1 MFDRWILW
9 MNKRNNTYIK
19 EFNPEKG
26 IRLANNKNQTKKFLT
41 QRGIPVPQTLVHIK
55 NSKEWLEFDFWD
67 INSSTFVIKPNKW
80 SKWTGIYIIK
90 EFRKVDEWNIHWW
103 KSKLDEWWKN
113 KSINFLQQWYWKKNN
128 IINFWYE
135 FLIGNTWISEIEL
148 KKKWLSIFDGSYS
161 SSHRIDTILLEDRL
175 IPWTWFTEFCKYG
188 LADMRV
194 IIFNLVPII
203 AMLRMPTK
211 ESWGKANLA
220 QWGIG
225 LWLDIVTG
233 KITSLYRKWQS
244 YTSEFPSEW
253 KHFKNKKIP
262 YRQEIIQY
270 SANAQYFVNIGYLGM
285 DWVITNKWPK
295 LLEINARS
303 GLEIQNITGKPLLS
317 IMKKIEDLE
326 ITTPNKGIEISKSL
340 FSDERINEVKDQHIV
355 YLSQTGKLLYQRD
368 NKKRGLPVTI
378 TVWIDKI
385 KNYTSEKVIKKLA
398 GTKDISIDLW
408 HHDTIFKNISLIQS
422 KDIQGNRIILWQQ
435 SLTNYYIKPI
445 HKSRVST
452 RILNSEHIIEDEIV
466 SLKLL
471 DEKIN
476 TINKQ
481 LNLAQ
486 ILKPTNYLDEFDKF
500 VSYHGDYNPQFTY
513 DFPTYKELHSI
524 TDQIKELDIKYR
536 EKEYFDSS
544 FANLFFEKLDEME
557 IKINLIKAYK
567 KQNFWLIDRYNKI
580 LFWEIDKKL
589 LQLSH
594 EKIKEWFWFLSKEL
608 GSIIEWNDI
617 ITYIKEYIYKK
628 KLEWVRVRQDDS
640 TLSRI
645 SVGFGKFATIKIKN
659 TAKFREYKLLSKLVH
674 EIDVHTMR
682 YLNGKKSWR
691 NIFATWTAYYIETE
705 EWLSVYMANK
715 KLQEIIPWYDWIS
728 KYKNYSFID
737 QSTRLSFSALSK
749 QIINT
754 KNILSNR
761 KKNIINYKVLFNT
774 TLKFMK
780 GKKDTS
786 IENTGIVF
794 WKNLVYL
801 NWYQKIKL
809 LIESNPEQVKQ
820 LLKYGKCKIEDLKY
834 MR

>member
-41 QRGIPVPQTLVHIK
+41 QRGIPVPQTIIHIK
-55 NSKEWLEFDFWD
+55 NTKEWLEFDFWN

-80 SKWTGIYIIK
+80 SKGSGIYIVK
-90 EFRKVDEWNIHWW
+90 EFRKAKVWNINWLEN
-103 KSKLDEWWKN
+103 KIDEWWKN
-113 KSINFLQQWYWKKNN
+113 KYTKFIEQWYWKKNN

-135 FLIGNTWISEIEL
+135 FLIGNTWMSEIEL
-148 KKKWLSIFDGSYS
+148 KKKGLAIFDGSYS

-175 IPWTWFTEFCKYG
+175 IPWTWFTEFCKYW

-244 YTSEFPSEW
+244 YTSDFPSEW

-368 NKKRGLPVTI
+368 NKKRWLPVTI

-422 KDIQGNRIILWQQ
+422 KDIQGNKIILWQQ

-445 HKSRVST
+445 HKSKVST
-452 RILNSEHIIEDEIV
+452 RILNPEYIVEDEIV

-471 DEKIN
+471 DEKISI
-476 TINKQ
+476 INKQ
-481 LNLAQ
+481 LNLAK
-486 ILKPTNYLDEFDKF
+486 ILQPTNYLDEFDKF

-513 DFPTYKELHSI
+513 DFPTYKELHSL

-536 EKEYFDSS
+536 QKEYFDSS
-544 FANLFFEKLDEME
+544 FANIFFEKLDEME

-567 KQNFWLIDRYNKI
+567 KQNFWLIDRYNKA
-580 LFWEIDKKL
+580 LFGNIDKELLKL
-589 LQLSH
+589 SY
-594 EKIKEWFWFLSKEL
+594 EKIKEWISFSASEL
-608 GSIIEWNDI
+608 WPIIYWNNI
-617 ITYIKEYIYKK
+617 ITYIKEYIHKK
-628 KLEWVRVRQDDS
+628 KLEWVRVRQDDT

-659 TAKFREYKLLSKLVH
+659 SATFREYKLLSKLVH

-682 YLNGKKSWR
+682 YLNGKKSGR
-691 NIFATWTAYYIETE
+691 NIFATGTAYYIETE

-728 KYKNYSFID
+728 KYKNYYFID
-737 QSTRLSFSALSK
+737 QSTRLSFSELSK

-754 KNILSNR
+754 KNSLSNR
-761 KKNIINYKVLFNT
+761 KNNIINYKVLFNT

-786 IENTGIVF
+786 IENTGIIF

-801 NWYQKIKL
+801 NWYQKIKT
-809 LIESNPEQVKQ
+809 LIWNNPEEVKQ
-820 LLKYGKCKIEDLKY
+820 LLKYGKCKTEDLKY